1 VWQAVREQLHPAG
14 LEIVT
19 VAMDVGGIDA
29 AARWIDAA
37 NPSHPSLID
46 QEHRLGALFG
56 VVNVPSG
63 VWIDEDGVIARPPG
77 PAWPGKAVFREHL
90 QGLELPED
98 TDPYVHRALAVTAQL
113 RIRPE
118 RYLEAVRDW
127 VANGS
132 DSAFAL
138 TSDEVLAASRPRPAE
153 HSLAAAHFELGQ
165 HLHRAGFPDDAVP
178 HFREAHR
185 LQPDNWTY
193 KRQAWSFADPLQRP
207 NDVYEGDWAG
217 DVEKSGPEN
226 YYVLPDF

>member
-1 VWQAVREQLHPAG
+1 MWQELRKELHPRG

-19 VAMDVGGIDA
+19 IALDVGGIDVAKPFIERA
-29 AARWIDAA
+29 A
-37 NPSHPSLID
+37 PEHPSLID
-46 QEHRLGALFG
+46 QAHSLDELFG
-56 VVNVPSG
+56 VVNVPTG
-63 VWIDEDGVIARPPG
+63 IWIDEAGMIVRPPEA
-77 PAWPGKAVFREHL
+77 AWPGKAVFRKMIPK
-90 QGLELPED
+90 ELPPD
-98 TDPYVHRALAVTAQL
+98 TDPWVVKALEVTRQIPTAPEKYVAAL
-113 RIRPE
+113 
-118 RYLEAVRDW
+118 RDW
-127 VANGS
+127 VERGAES
-132 DSAFAL
+132 PHAL
-138 TSDEVLAASRPRPAE
+138 SPDEVLARSRPRPPEAG
-153 HSLAAAHFELGQ
+153 LAAAHFELGQ